1 MHQLAGPEGCR
12 CVSVRGFSAKINFNS
27 IVRVRGRGFS
37 RNVVDTISKII
48 GSVEFEQR
56 VGSIEQKAMIQ
67 EVIARFLE
75 YGAGF
80 LAAI

>member
-1 MHQLAGPEGCR
+1 
-12 CVSVRGFSAKINFNS
+12 
-27 IVRVRGRGFS
+27 
-37 RNVVDTISKII
+37 VDTISKII

-56 VGSIEQKAMIQ
+56 VGSIEQRAMIQ